1 MNSPTTTFAARLYAF
16 HPPSGLTLL
25 ALFATLVLGGCASL
39 DHQATSVQETPRPE
53 LLGAKDIDPAMR
65 ERIAHALLRV
75 SDEESLRETLK
86 RKPDNVDAAISLTQA
101 LMAQN
106 RAGEALEVTDKI
118 LLAVPGDLR
127 ALNAKGVA
135 LDSQGRHN
143 EAQALYREALAAAPG
158 NQMLRNNLGLSLAL
172 AGNADT
178 GSDSLQPLSHEPRAL
193 PRSP

>member
-1 MNSPTTTFAARLYAF
+1 MSSPTTTFAARLYAF

-39 DHQATSVQETPRPE
+39 DQVRETPRPE

-75 SDEESLRETLK
+75 SDEESLREALK

-135 LDSQGRHN
+135 LDSQGRHD

-178 GSDSLQPLSHEPRAL
+178 GSDSLQQLSHEPRAL